1 MTKLDD
7 NIARATGFLARFA
20 RDGVLNHIGG
30 QAVPAASG
38 KTFEIISPVDLKPLA
53 QVARGDAADIDAAAK
68 AAHAAFATWSAMPG
82 ADRRKILHRIADGIE
97 ARADEI
103 AMVEC
108 MDTGQ
113 ALRFM
118 SKAAIRGAENFRFF
132 ADKATEARDGRTLH
146 APGQVNMTSRSALGP
161 VGIITPWNTPF
172 MLSTWKIAPALA
184 AATEAGMMLAPF
196 CAAARSAVRAASTA
210 CGSRLSRHWFRR
222 AICSCSIAG
231 STVRIAPSPAV
242 SGEASPCCQRL
253 TPTTTV

>member
-1 MTKLDD
+1 MTKLDE
-7 NIARATGFLARFA
+7 NIARATGFLQRFA
-20 RDGVLNHIGG
+20 KDGVLNHIGG
-30 QAVPAASG
+30 TPVPALSG
-38 KTFEIISPVDLKPLA
+38 KTFETISPVDLKPLA

-68 AAHAAFATWSAMPG
+68 AAQAAFAAWAAMSG
-82 ADRRKILHRIADGIE
+82 ADRRRILHRIADGIE

-132 ADKATEARDGRTLH
+132 ADKAVEARDGRTLH
-146 APGQVNMTSRSALGP
+146 APGQVNLTSRAPLGP

-184 AATEAGMMLAPF
+184 AGCTVVHKPAEFSPLSARLLVEIAEAAGLPPTPWRARQPMRRCATLCRQLRGVP
-196 CAAARSAVRAASTA
+196 R
-210 CGSRLSRHWFRR
+210 GGRR
-222 AICSCSIAG
+222 
-231 STVRIAPSPAV
+231 R
-242 SGEASPCCQRL
+242 
-253 TPTTTV
+253 